1 MHAGKTTYSLLA
13 DFVLLVHFGF
23 VAFVV
28 LGFVLIWV
36 GYFCRWP
43 FVRDLR
49 FRLAHLAAIG
59 LVLAESLAGFLCPLT
74 TWENLLRLR
83 AGEGAGYAG
92 SFVEHWFGRVLFHDW
107 SQQTFTLI
115 YAAFFIFVAITFR
128 VVRPRRREKRHRD

>member
-1 MHAGKTTYSLLA
+1 MQAGKTTYSLLA
-13 DFVLLVHFGF
+13 DFVLLVHFAF

-43 FVRDLR
+43 FVRDLQ

-83 AGEGAGYAG
+83 AGEGTGYAG

>member
-1 MHAGKTTYSLLA
+1 MQADTTIYSLLA
-13 DFVLLVHFGF
+13 DLVLLVHFAF
-23 VAFVV
+23 VAFVA

-59 LVLAESLAGFLCPLT
+59 VVLAESLAGFICPLT
-74 TWENLLRLR
+74 TWENQLRLR
-83 AGEGAGYAG
+83 AGAGAGYAG

-107 SQQTFTLI
+107 SQQTFTLL
-115 YAAFFIFVAITFR
+115 YAVFFVFVALTFW
-128 VVRPRRREKRHRD
+128 VVRPRRREKRHRA